1 MKPAPFEY
9 FAPESLAEALD
20 LLRQRAGDAR
30 VLAGGQ
36 SLVPLLS
43 FRLVKPAALV
53 DINGLS
59 QLSYIRRD
67 DGRRDD
73 GRRDVGYIAIGAGT
87 RQRQVLASDDVSEM
101 CPLLSEAVSY
111 IGHPAIRNRGTVG
124 GSIAHADPAAELP
137 VVAAALDA
145 EMVVHSSRGE
155 RSLKPEE
162 FFVTF
167 LTTAMEPDEILAEVR
182 FPFLGPRTGASFQE
196 VSRRHGDYALV
207 AVAATVTLDKR
218 GHCQSA
224 RVALGGVGG
233 TPVRARAVEQAITG
247 SEPTE
252 AALAEA
258 AQLVKGEIDPATD
271 IHASAEYR
279 GHVASVLVRRALQ
292 SAAERARAQ

>member
-1 MKPAPFEY
+1 MKPARFEY

-53 DINGLS
+53 DINGLG
-59 QLSYIRRD
+59 QLAYIRRD
-67 DGRRDD
+67 DGN
-73 GRRDVGYIAIGAGT
+73 IAIGAGT
-87 RQRQVLASDDVSEM
+87 RQRQVLASDDVSGM
-101 CPLLSEAVSY
+101 CPLLSEAVPY

-124 GSIAHADPAAELP
+124 GSIAHSDPAAELP

-145 EMVVHSSRGE
+145 EMVVRSSRGE
-155 RSLKPEE
+155 RSLKAGE

-207 AVAATVTLDKR
+207 AVAATVTLDER
-218 GHCQSA
+218 DRCQSV
-224 RVALGGVGG
+224 RVALGGVAG

-247 SEPTE
+247 AEPTE
-252 AALAEA
+252 AALTEA

-271 IHASAEYR
+271 IHASAGYR
-279 GHVASVLVRRALQ
+279 GHVAAVLVRRALQ
-292 SAAERARAQ
+292 SAAERAKAR

>member
-1 MKPAPFEY
+1 M
-9 FAPESLAEALD
+9 
-20 LLRQRAGDAR
+20 
-30 VLAGGQ
+30 VL
-36 SLVPLLS
+36 
-43 FRLVKPAALV
+43 
-53 DINGLS
+53 
-59 QLSYIRRD
+59 
-67 DGRRDD
+67 
-73 GRRDVGYIAIGAGT
+73 
-87 RQRQVLASDDVSEM
+87 
-101 CPLLSEAVSY
+101 
-111 IGHPAIRNRGTVG
+111 
-124 GSIAHADPAAELP
+124 
-137 VVAAALDA
+137 
-145 EMVVHSSRGE
+145 HSSRGE

-207 AVAATVTLDKR
+207 AVAATVTLDER

>member
-20 LLRQRAGDAR
+20 LLRQRGGDAR

-53 DINGLS
+53 DINGLG
-59 QLSYIRRD
+59 QLAHIRRN
-67 DGRRDD
+67 DGN
-73 GRRDVGYIAIGAGT
+73 IAIGAGT
-87 RQRQVLASDDVSEM
+87 RQRQVLASDDVNEM
-101 CPLLSEAVSY
+101 CPLLSEAVPY

-182 FPFLGPRTGASFQE
+182 FPFLGPRTGADFQE

-207 AVAATVTLDKR
+207 AVAATVTLDER
-218 GHCQSA
+218 GRCQSV
-224 RVALGGVGG
+224 RVALGGVAG
-233 TPVRARAVEQAITG
+233 TPVRARAVEQALTG

-252 AALAEA
+252 AAFTEA
-258 AQLVKGEIDPATD
+258 AQLVKGEIEPASD

-279 GHVASVLVRRALQ
+279 SHVASVLVRRALLT
-292 SAAERARAQ
+292 AAERAKAR

>member
-9 FAPESLAEALD
+9 VVPEALAEALD

-36 SLVPLLS
+36 SLVPLLN
-43 FRLVKPAALV
+43 FRLVRPAALV

-59 QLSYIRRD
+59 EVAYIRRT
-67 DGRRDD
+67 G
-73 GRRDVGYIAIGAGT
+73 GNIAIGAGT
-87 RQRQVLASDDVSEM
+87 RQRQVLASGEVGET
-101 CPLLSEAVSY
+101 CPLLSEAVRY

-137 VVAAALDA
+137 LVVAALDA

-155 RSLKPEE
+155 RSLKPDE
-162 FFVTF
+162 FCVTF
-167 LTTAMEPDEILAEVR
+167 LTTAMEPDEILVEVR
-182 FPFLGPRTGASFQE
+182 FPSLGPRTGWSFQE
-196 VSRRHGDYALV
+196 VSRRYGDFALV
-207 AVAATVTLDKR
+207 AVAATVTLDER
-218 GHCQSA
+218 GRCQNV

-233 TPVRARAVEQAITG
+233 TPVRAGAVEQAITG
-247 SEPTE
+247 AGPTE

-258 AQLVKGEIDPATD
+258 AQLVNGEIEPAAD

-279 GHVASVLVRRALQ
+279 SEVAAVLVRRALQ
-292 SAAERARAQ
+292 TAVERAGAR

>member
-9 FAPESLAEALD
+9 FAPETLAEALD
-20 LLRQRAGDAR
+20 LLRQRPGDAR

-36 SLVPLLS
+36 SLVPLLN
-43 FRLVKPAALV
+43 FRVVKPAALV
-53 DINGLS
+53 DINGLG
-59 QLSYIRRD
+59 QLAYIHQA
-67 DGRRDD
+67 DGN
-73 GRRDVGYIAIGAGT
+73 IAIGAGT
-87 RQRQVLASDDVSEM
+87 RQRQVLASDEVSEL
-101 CPLLSEAVSY
+101 CPLLSEAAGY

-145 EMVVHSSRGE
+145 EMVVSSSRGE
-155 RSLKPEE
+155 RSIKPDE

-167 LTTAMEPDEILAEVR
+167 LTTGIEPDEILVEVR
-182 FPFLGPRTGASFQE
+182 FPSLGPRTGWSFQE
-196 VSRRHGDYALV
+196 VSRRHGDFALV
-207 AVAATVTLDKR
+207 AVAAAVTLDER
-218 GHCQSA
+218 DQFQSV

-247 SEPTE
+247 AEPTE

-258 AQLVKGEIDPATD
+258 AQLVKGEIEPATD

-279 GHVASVLVRRALQ
+279 SHVAAVLVRRALQ
-292 SAAERARAQ
+292 TAAERARTR

>member
-9 FAPESLAEALD
+9 FAPETLAEALD

-36 SLVPLLS
+36 SLVPLLN

-59 QLSYIRRD
+59 QLAYILRD
-67 DGRRDD
+67 DGS
-73 GRRDVGYIAIGAGT
+73 IAIGAGT
-87 RQRQVLASDDVSEM
+87 RHRQVLASDEVSEM
-101 CPLLSEAVSY
+101 CPLLSEAVPF
-111 IGHPAIRNRGTVG
+111 IGPPAIRNRGTVG

-137 VVAAALDA
+137 IVAAALDA
-145 EMVVHSSRGE
+145 EMVVSSSRGE
-155 RSLKPEE
+155 RSLKAED

-167 LTTAMEPDEILAEVR
+167 LTTGIEPDEILVEVR
-182 FPFLGPRTGASFQE
+182 FPFQGPRTGWSFQE
-196 VSRRHGDYALV
+196 VSRRYGDFALV
-207 AVAATVTLDKR
+207 AVAATVTIDDR
-218 GHCQSA
+218 DRCQSV

-233 TPVRARAVEQAITG
+233 TPVRVRAVEQAIKG
-247 SEPTE
+247 AEPTE

-258 AQLVKGEIDPATD
+258 AQLVKGEIEPAAD

-279 GHVASVLVRRALQ
+279 SHVAEVLVRRALQ
-292 SAAERARAQ
+292 SAAERARTR